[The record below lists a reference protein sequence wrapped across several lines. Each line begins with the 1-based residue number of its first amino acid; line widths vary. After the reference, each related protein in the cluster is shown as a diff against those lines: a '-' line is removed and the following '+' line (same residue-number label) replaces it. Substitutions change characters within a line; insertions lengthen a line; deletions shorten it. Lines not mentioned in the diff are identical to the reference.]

1 MALDGALHDWIGKR
15 AGLPV
20 WRLLGVTMATMPQTS
35 YTIGI
40 DTVEGTADKTRRAQ
54 RYGVLKVKVGGA
66 DDLARLEVIREHSQA
81 TLRIDGNEGWTLET
95 ARELMPALIELGVEF
110 VEQPFPADDLE
121 SFRGLRE
128 LKERIPVVID
138 EGCKNLASVAPIATY
153 ADGINIKIS
162 KCGGI
167 REAVRMTHAARALG
181 IGVMLGCMIESELG
195 IGQALQLA
203 PLVDWVDLDG
213 HLLIKDGPFRGLG
226 FEDGRVVLVRR
237 AGHRGRAGMSERLAI
252 YAEGQFE
259 TLNGK
264 TGHGVIR
271 YAPREIVAVIDSG
284 NAGRTADEVVPYCA
298 RPVPIVATV
307 AEAAA
312 LGADRLLIGVAPDGG
327 RLSQEWRIA
336 LGEAMA
342 LGMDVEAGLHSVLAD
357 DPDLVALATQHGRRA
372 DRPARRPRR
381 PRHARRPVQARPVAA
396 RHPVGRIRLRDRQD
410 DGHARARQD
419 RPRARRAQRL
429 RRHRPDRASPSPAGA
444 SPSTT

>member
-1 MALDGALHDWIGKR
+1 
-15 AGLPV
+15 V
-20 WRLLGVTMATMPQTS
+20 WRLLGVTMATMPRTS

-40 DTVEGTADKTRRAQ
+40 DSVEGTADKTRRAG
-54 RYGVLKVKVGGA
+54 RYGILKVKVGGA

-128 LKERIPVVID
+128 LRERIPIVID

-226 FEDGRVVLVRR
+226 FSDGRVVL
-237 AGHRGRAGMSERLAI
+237 SD
-252 YAEGQFE
+252 
-259 TLNGK
+259 
-264 TGHGVIR
+264 
-271 YAPREIVAVIDSG
+271 APGIG
-284 NAGRTADEVVPYCA
+284 VVPA
-298 RPVPIVATV
+298 
-307 AEAAA
+307 
-312 LGADRLLIGVAPDGG
+312 
-327 RLSQEWRIA
+327 
-336 LGEAMA
+336 
-342 LGMDVEAGLHSVLAD
+342 
-357 DPDLVALATQHGRRA
+357 
-372 DRPARRPRR
+372 
-381 PRHARRPVQARPVAA
+381 
-396 RHPVGRIRLRDRQD
+396 
-410 DGHARARQD
+410 
-419 RPRARRAQRL
+419 
-429 RRHRPDRASPSPAGA
+429 
-444 SPSTT
+444 